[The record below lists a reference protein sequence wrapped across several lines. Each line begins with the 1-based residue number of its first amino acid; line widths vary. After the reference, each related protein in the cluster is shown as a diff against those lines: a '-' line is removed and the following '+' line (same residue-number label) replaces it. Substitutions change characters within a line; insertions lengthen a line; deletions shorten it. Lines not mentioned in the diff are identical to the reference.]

1 LNAVYGL
8 HPVAELLRSQAAVDR
23 IFLVEEPNEKQRE
36 LAQAARKQGILVEI
50 LPREE
55 FRQRFGPKAQGV
67 AAYTVEVRTLEVDE
81 WLGGLSARP
90 DSLLLVLDQVQDPQN
105 LGALLRTAEAAGV
118 EGVAVSLHGSAPFTP
133 VVYKA
138 SAGAV
143 SHLRLTQA
151 PSLNWLLEQLKS
163 KGYWLAGADARKGED
178 YQQVKLAFPLALLLG
193 SEGWGVRPLLLR
205 RCDFLL
211 RIPLYGKVS
220 SLNVSVAG
228 GILLFELRHLQQSG
242 TATD

>member
-1 LNAVYGL
+1 MNVVYGL
-8 HPVAELLRSQAAVDR
+8 HPVAELLRSQTEVDR
-23 IFLVEEPNEKQRE
+23 IFLVEEANEKQRE
-36 LAQAARKQGILVEI
+36 LAQAARKRGIPVET

-67 AAYTVEVRTLEVDE
+67 VAYTVEVRTLEVDE
-81 WLGGLSARP
+81 WLAGLSALP
-90 DSLLLVLDQVQDPQN
+90 DSLLLVLDKVQDPQN

-151 PSLNWLLEQLKS
+151 PSLNWLLEKLKA
-163 KGYWLAGADARKGED
+163 KGYWLAGTDARKGED
-178 YQQVKLAFPLALLLG
+178 YQQAQLAFPLALLLG

-211 RIPLYGKVS
+211 RIPLYGKVN

-228 GILLFELRHLQQSG
+228 GILLFELRHRPR
-242 TATD
+242 